1 MQKRKGGDATG
12 WKRGAKG
19 FANSKGDAEFM
30 RTRNPKADHVT
41 YGEPAVGMAATADDP
56 QVVNNAHVEGSDC

>member
-19 FANSKGDAEFM
+19 FANSKEDKEFL
-30 RTRNPKADHVT
+30 RTRNPKA
-41 YGEPAVGMAATADDP
+41 A
-56 QVVNNAHVEGSDC
+56 QVEGSDC